1 MGFRPTLMTS
11 LAITL
16 PVSLF
21 LGFNSKYMWNNI
33 NQSIPF
39 ITIILFIITI
49 VYLIIASF
57 SDPGII
63 LRYSGETKERKE
75 IILNQMGHLRRYRF
89 CTTCSII
96 RPSRSTH
103 CGDCNNCVERF
114 DHHCPWIGNCAG
126 KRNYKYFY
134 IFLIWLNI
142 LTIFVGAFSIVH
154 IAKYIDNRTK
164 NPNKIDKVGTIS
176 LNSCL
181 ISMFIIIYCGLSM
194 IFTTHLLLYHTGL
207 IIRNLTTKEEL
218 KKFYNNVFG
227 NPYRRSCHLNCKMV
241 LCPVKH
247 KKSILDIFKDNNIC
261 KKTNGKTRNE
271 AVTIP
276 ESQSLKPN
284 DSNVSP
290 ERIEMEN
297 EGIKEKTKEGNSE
310 NESNINVEDIDV
322 RNIID
327 NNDKLNERNMNNED
341 LMIQSEKNSDCS
353 EKIYSRVDNK
363 VIPGFN
369 CNVNIKE
376 MSSGTD
382 IISGKFRS
390 SEEGRTR
397 SNNS

>member
-33 NQSIPF
+33 NQSIPL

-49 VYLIIASF
+49 IYLIIASF

-63 LRYSGETKERKE
+63 LRYSGETEERKE

-142 LTIFVGAFSIVH
+142 LTIFIGAFSIVH
-154 IAKYIDNRTK
+154 IAKYIYNRVK
-164 NPNKIDKVGTIS
+164 NPNKIDNIGTIS

-227 NPYRRSCHLNCKMV
+227 NPYRRSCCLNCKMV

-247 KKSILDIFKDNNIC
+247 KKSILDIFKDNNIY

-297 EGIKEKTKEGNSE
+297 KGIKEKTKDRNSE
-310 NESNINVEDIDV
+310 NESDINVEDIDV

-341 LMIQSEKNSDCS
+341 LMIQSEKYSDCS

>member
-33 NQSIPF
+33 NQSIPL

-49 VYLIIASF
+49 IYLIIASF

-63 LRYSGETKERKE
+63 LRYSGETEERKE

-142 LTIFVGAFSIVH
+142 LTIFIGAFSIIH
-154 IAKYIDNRTK
+154 IAKYIYNRVK
-164 NPNKIDKVGTIS
+164 NPNKIDNIGTIS

-227 NPYRRSCHLNCKMV
+227 NPYRRSCCLNCKMV

-247 KKSILDIFKDNNIC
+247 KKSILDIFKDNNIY

-297 EGIKEKTKEGNSE
+297 KGIKEKTKDRNSE
-310 NESNINVEDIDV
+310 NESDINVEDIDV

-341 LMIQSEKNSDCS
+341 LMIQSEKYSDCS

>member
-1 MGFRPTLMTS
+1 MGFKPTLMTS

-33 NQSIPF
+33 NESIPL
-39 ITIILFIITI
+39 ITVVLFIITI
-49 VYLIIASF
+49 IYLIIASF

-63 LRYSGETKERKE
+63 LRYSGETAERKE
-75 IILNQMGHLRRYRF
+75 IMLNQMGHLRRYRF

-142 LTIFVGAFSIVH
+142 LTVFVGVFSIVH
-154 IAKYIDNRTK
+154 IAIYIHDRVTIPNTSDN
-164 NPNKIDKVGTIS
+164 IGTVS

-194 IFTTHLLLYHTGL
+194 VFTTHLLFYHTGL

-227 NPYRRSCHLNCKMV
+227 NPYKRSCCLNCKMV
-241 LCPVKH
+241 LCPIKH
-247 KKSILDIFKDNNIC
+247 KKSILDIFKDNNTS
-261 KKTNGKTRNE
+261 KKSNTKTRNE

-276 ESQSLKPN
+276 ESQSLRPN

-297 EGIKEKTKEGNSE
+297 KGLTRNKTKEENSE

-322 RNIID
+322 RNITDD
-327 NNDKLNERNMNNED
+327 NSKLNERSKDNED
-341 LMIQSEKNSDCS
+341 LMIQSEKYSDCS

-376 MSSGTD
+376 MSSGND
-382 IISGKFRS
+382 IF
-390 SEEGRTR
+390 SEQSEYF
-397 SNNS
+397 SD

>member
-21 LGFNSKYMWNNI
+21 LGFNSKYMWTNI
-33 NQSIPF
+33 NQSIPL

-49 VYLIIASF
+49 IYLIIASF

-63 LRYSGETKERKE
+63 LRYSGETEERKE

-142 LTIFVGAFSIVH
+142 LTIFIGAFSIVH
-154 IAKYIDNRTK
+154 IAKYIYNRVK
-164 NPNKIDKVGTIS
+164 NPNKIDNIGTIS

-227 NPYRRSCHLNCKMV
+227 NPYRRSCCLNCKIV

-247 KKSILDIFKDNNIC
+247 KKSILDIFKDNNIY

-297 EGIKEKTKEGNSE
+297 KGIKEKTKDRNSE
-310 NESNINVEDIDV
+310 NESDINVEDIDV

-341 LMIQSEKNSDCS
+341 LMIQSEKYSDCS